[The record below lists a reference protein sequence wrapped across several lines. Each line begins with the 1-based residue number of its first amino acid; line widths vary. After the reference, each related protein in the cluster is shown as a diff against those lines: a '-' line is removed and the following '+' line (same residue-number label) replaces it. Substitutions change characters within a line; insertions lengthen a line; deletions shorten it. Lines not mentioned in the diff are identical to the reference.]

1 MLNLKLGLSALLM
14 EIAAWSG
21 PLFWSSQSDA
31 ALVGYLLIHALASVL
46 LAFFALP
53 LLLHKAAK
61 PRWAVLSLI
70 AAISYAV
77 PIGGFMGI
85 VIALLVL
92 RFYRSSDKAAA
103 FDSVQLP
110 EFDLHQRS
118 QGGFRQAGLRSFLG
132 NPDVP
137 VRSRMKAMVALQ
149 YVSGRLS
156 TPLLRNVLNDPSED
170 LRMLAYGMIDT
181 QEQRINRAIDHE
193 LSILREGANAD
204 GKPQTKAA
212 LEAAEHL
219 AELYWELVYQQLAQ
233 GDLRKY
239 AIQESLRYGEMVL
252 EKKPNDTLLWLQR
265 GRLLHSSNQLDDAA
279 ECYEK
284 ALALGIPA
292 TRVLPYQAE
301 LHFARRNFVET
312 QKTIRQLSADGS
324 LPRLRAVIEYW
335 GGSAA

>member
-1 MLNLKLGLSALLM
+1 MLNLKFGLSALLL

-21 PLFWSSQSDA
+21 PLFWFAQSDA
-31 ALVGYLLIHALASVL
+31 ALIGYLLTHALASVL

-53 LLLHKAAK
+53 LLMQKTAK
-61 PRWAVLSLI
+61 PRWAVVSLI
-70 AAISYAV
+70 ATISYAV
-77 PIGGFMGI
+77 PVGGFVGV

-92 RFYRSSDKAAA
+92 RFYRSHEKAAA

-156 TPLLRNVLNDPSED
+156 TPLLRNVLNDTSED

-193 LSILREGANAD
+193 LEVLREGSDSD
-204 GKPQTKAA
+204 GKPTTKAA

-239 AIQESLRYGEMVL
+239 AIEESLRYGQMVL
-252 EKKPNDTLLWLQR
+252 DQKPNDTLLWLQR
-265 GRLLHSSNQLDDAA
+265 GRLLHSNHQLDQAA
-279 ECYEK
+279 ACYEK

-312 QKTIRQLSADGS
+312 QKTIQQLRPDGS

-335 GGSAA
+335 TRGAT